1 MSKSI
6 LEQYREMQEQMS
18 ALSSQLQALEKN
30 PELEKTKGLIDE
42 LNALVKNSGLSAE
55 NAVFAVCEVFGK
67 RKVAALV
74 GAGGEAAPVKAER
87 KKRQAMTYTHPN
99 TGKQITARKLH
110 GELLRWKEEF
120 GLEAL
125 KPTPAE

>member
-6 LEQYREMQEQMS
+6 LEQYREVQEQMN
-18 ALSSQLQALEKN
+18 ALTGQLQALEKN
-30 PELEKTKGLIDE
+30 PELEKTKGLIDD

-55 NAVFAVCEVFGK
+55 AAVFAVTEVFGK
-67 RKVAALV
+67 RKVASLV
-74 GAGGEAAPVKAER
+74 GVAGEAAPVKAER
-87 KKRQAMTYTHPN
+87 KKRQAITYTHPK
-99 TGKQITARKLH
+99 TGQQITARKLH
-110 GELLRWKEEF
+110 GEVLSWKEEF